1 MSKFRETAMKSLS
14 GDRHDHGICVA
25 DALQRA
31 EAVCAARGVR
41 LTKLRRHVLE
51 LIWES
56 GHAPIGAYDLLR
68 RLDKEHAAA
77 VPTTVYRAL
86 DFLLEQ
92 GLVHRIESLNA
103 FVGCASPQEEHVGQ
117 FLICRNCGT
126 AAEMNDARIDRAIDK
141 VATELGFSADGRV
154 VEVRGLCPSCRSAE
168 A

>member
-14 GDRHDHGICVA
+14 GDDHDHGSCVA
-25 DALQRA
+25 DALERA
-31 EAVCAARGVR
+31 ETICAARGAR

-68 RLDKEHAAA
+68 RLDTEHASA
-77 VPTTVYRAL
+77 VPPTVYRAL

-103 FVGCASPQEEHVGQ
+103 YVGCASPQEKHVGQ
-117 FLICRNCGT
+117 FLICRGCGT
-126 AAEMNDARIDRAIDK
+126 AAEMSDARIDRAINK
-141 VATELGFSADGRV
+141 VAAELGFAADGRV
-154 VEVRGLCPSCRSAE
+154 VEVRGLCPTCRSAE